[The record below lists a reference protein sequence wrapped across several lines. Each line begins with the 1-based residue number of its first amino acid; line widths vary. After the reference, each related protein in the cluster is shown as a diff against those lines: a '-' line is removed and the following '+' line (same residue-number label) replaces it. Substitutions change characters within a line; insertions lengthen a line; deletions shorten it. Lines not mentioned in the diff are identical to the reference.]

1 MNRLLNFISG
11 LIMGA
16 TVGATLMI
24 LLTPVPG
31 AEVQSKIRSRVEDL
45 RMEVRKAAEERR
57 REMEE
62 QLHQLRSA

>member
-1 MNRLLNFISG
+1 MNRLLNFVSG

>member
-1 MNRLLNFISG
+1 MNRLLNFVSG

-16 TVGATLMI
+16 ATGATLMI

-31 AEVQSKIRSRVEDL
+31 AEVQTKIRTRVEDL
-45 RMEVRKAAEERR
+45 RMEVRRAAEERR